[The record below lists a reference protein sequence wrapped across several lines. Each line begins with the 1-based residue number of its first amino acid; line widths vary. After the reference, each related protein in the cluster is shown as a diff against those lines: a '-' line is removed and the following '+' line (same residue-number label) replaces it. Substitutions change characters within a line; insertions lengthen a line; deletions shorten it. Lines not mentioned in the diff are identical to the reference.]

1 MMEIWQ
7 LHTLF
12 MAVFFGLP
20 AGLAYRKYRKW
31 RRDSGISAL
40 DQIKKDI
47 DY

>member
-1 MMEIWQ
+1 MEIWQ

-12 MAVFFGLP
+12 MAVFFGFP
-20 AGLAYRKYRKW
+20 AGLAYYKYRKW
-31 RRDSGISAL
+31 RRNSGISAL